1 MPTTETIASLL
12 ARTGIDLPHSETPD
26 IDARFLLADV
36 LRCSVSQLLVRSER
50 ELTAEQ
56 SQRYADMLARRRL
69 GEPIAYVLGSQ
80 GFWSLELAVAPHTLI
95 PRPDTETLVEHALTL
110 SLPSDAHVLDLGT
123 GTGAIALALAAE
135 RAAWRIVGVDRVVEA
150 VDLAEQNRQK
160 LGFAGVRFVQSHW
173 FDSVEGRFDLIVSN
187 PPYIRSDDPHLAQGD
202 VRFEPL
208 SALISGEDGL
218 DDIRQ
223 IIQQA
228 SGFLNEGGWLWL
240 EHGFDQAEAV
250 RDLLAARG
258 YVEISSQRDL
268 GGHERITGARWFQV

>member
-1 MPTTETIASLL
+1 MATTETIASLL
-12 ARTGIDLPHSETPD
+12 ARAGIDLPHSETPD

-36 LRCSVSQLLVRSER
+36 LQCSVSQLLVRGER

-80 GFWSLELAVAPHTLI
+80 GFWSLELTVAPHTLI

-218 DDIRQ
+218 DDVRQ

>member
-1 MPTTETIASLL
+1 MATTETIASLL
-12 ARTGIDLPHSETPD
+12 ARAGIDLPHSETPD

-36 LRCSVSQLLVRSER
+36 LRCSVSQLLVRGER

-135 RAAWRIVGVDRVVEA
+135 RAAWRIVGVDHVVEA

-160 LGFAGVRFVQSHW
+160 LGFAGVRFAQSHW

>member
-1 MPTTETIASLL
+1 MPALQTVASLL
-12 ARTGIDLPHSETPD
+12 AQAGSDLPHSESPD

-36 LRCSVSQLLVRSER
+36 LQCSVSQLLVRGGR
-50 ELTAEQ
+50 ELTVEQ
-56 SQRYADMLARRRL
+56 AQRYAAMLQRRRT

-80 GFWSLELAVAPHTLI
+80 GFWSLELEVAPHTLI

-110 SLPSDAHVLDLGT
+110 PLPAQARVLDLGT

-135 RAAWRIVGVDRVVEA
+135 RPAWQVLGVDRVADA
-150 VDLAEQNRQK
+150 VLLAEKNRQQ
-160 LGFAGVRFVQSHW
+160 LGFSRVQFLQSHW
-173 FDSVEGRFDLIVSN
+173 FDSVEGSFDLIVSN

-218 DDIRQ
+218 DDIRH

-228 SGFLNEGGWLWL
+228 PHFLNEGGWLWL

-250 RDLLAARG
+250 RDLLALHG

-268 GGHERITGARWFQV
+268 GGHERISGARRFK